1 MKTVYTCISMWEVDL
16 FFNMV
21 QNYNINKIKQE
32 LKIKMKN
39 KTEKLNNKDYKNQ
52 MKFMSK
58 LIKLFH
64 KYFKTDDFMELDF
77 DEIERDLYSSYLKNK

>member
-1 MKTVYTCISMWEVDL
+1 MR
-16 FFNMV
+16 
-21 QNYNINKIKQE
+21 
-32 LKIKMKN
+32 N

-64 KYFKTDDFMELDF
+64 KHFKTDDFMELDF